1 MQCKAVTIA
10 PCICWRAVP
19 WDEHST
25 LIKFTDDL
33 AWNGSARTKGFFA
46 ELLAKEWTVTI
57 DHFWKNSVGMKIDC
71 IKYVE
76 LTQPRKIYLRTIG
89 RRLPGFP

>member
-10 PCICWRAVP
+10 PCIFWREVP
-19 WDEHST
+19 WDDKHST

-57 DHFWKNSVGMKIDC
+57 DHFWKNFVGMKIDC
-71 IKYVE
+71 NLGYVE
-76 LTQPRKIYLRTIG
+76 LSMWN
-89 RRLPGFP
+89 